1 MDYVALAAE
10 LTGGH
15 PVSGAYNADA
25 QLAADQINALD
36 VASIKSTLSGSEM
49 WSNTVASE
57 YGALTDAQ
65 KSQWLSFCAI
75 ESHDPE
81 VGGLA
86 QLFVVDI
93 FGGGSVTVSN
103 LSSARSETISRAAG
117 LGLGKVKAA
126 DVLIA
131 RGEY

>member
-36 VASIKSTLSGSEM
+36 IASIKANLSGSEM
-49 WSNTVASE
+49 WANTVAAE

-93 FGGGSVTVSN
+93 FGGGSTTVTN
-103 LSSARSETISRAAG
+103 LGTARSETISRAAE
-117 LGLGKVKAA
+117 LGLGRVRAV
-126 DVLIA
+126 DIEVA
-131 RGEY
+131 RAI